1 MIKHLLETREEIVMS
16 RMAETYILD
25 HTSILTG
32 VAARAVESEEVSGRI
47 IIHRALIS
55 EFERRARLG
64 DETGLNGL
72 RALKQAASLKGCEVN
87 FVGSSNIVEE
97 ISTILR
103 DLAFEMDGM
112 LVSCDPV
119 LIKTAKAV
127 GIKAIYLSPVGKAK
141 LEEFFEP
148 GMMSIHLKE
157 NVIPRGKE
165 GYPGRWVY
173 RELGGKPISKQ
184 ELESIIADIMERV
197 QFTNQGFVEIDKAG
211 STIVQLEELRIV
223 ITRPPF
229 SDGLE
234 ITAVKPLVKK
244 SLEEYRLAE
253 RLIERLKTQAEGI
266 LIAGA
271 PGMGKSTFA
280 QALAEFYR
288 SMNKVVKTI
297 ESPRDLQLPPDVT
310 QYSKTAAE
318 PSELH
323 DVLLLSRPDYTIFDE
338 LRDTEDFNIFI
349 DLRLAGIGMV
359 GVIHA
364 TTSMDAIQRFTSR
377 TDLGL
382 IPSII
387 DTVVFMKDG
396 EISKIYTLETIVK
409 VPKGMRNADLAR
421 PTIIVKNFLTGEAE
435 YELYVFGEQ
444 TFIVPVRKRK
454 TGYEEK
460 LKEEIQAILRDQIS
474 DFDIRIEGDRLI
486 LCVSKKDIPI
496 LVKKFNKKLNR
507 FARKIDMNIE
517 VSPQDERKGDS
528 Y

>member
-1 MIKHLLETREEIVMS
+1 MVKV
-16 RMAETYILD
+16 YVLD
-25 HTSILTG
+25 PTSILSG
-32 VAARAVESEEVSGRI
+32 VAARAVSSGEVYGRI
-47 IIHRALIS
+47 IVHKAIVS
-55 EFERRARLG
+55 EFESRARLG

-72 RALKQAASLKGCEVN
+72 KSLNESASLKGLQIE
-87 FVGSSNIVEE
+87 FVGPSKVSEE
-97 ISTILR
+97 VPTVLRELAMNMSATI
-103 DLAFEMDGM
+103 
-112 LVSCDPV
+112 VSCDPV
-119 LIKTAKAV
+119 LVKTAKAMGLEAV
-127 GIKAIYLSPVGKAK
+127 YLSPVGKAK
-141 LEEFFEP
+141 LEEFFGP
-148 GMMSIHLKE
+148 GVMSIHLKE
-157 NVIPRGKE
+157 GVPPRAKE
-165 GYPGRWVY
+165 GRPGRWIY
-173 RELGGKPISKQ
+173 RELSEEPISKS
-184 ELESIIADIMERV
+184 ELESIIADLMERV
-197 QFTNQGFVEIDKAG
+197 QFNNQGFIEIDKTG
-211 STIVQLEELRIV
+211 STIIQLRDLRIV

-234 ITAVKPLVKK
+234 ITAVKPLIKR
-244 SLEEYRLAE
+244 SLEEYNLDN
-253 RLIERLKTQAEGI
+253 RLIERLRTQAEGI

-288 SMNKVVKTI
+288 LMNRVVKTI

-323 DVLLLSRPDYTIFDE
+323 DVLLLSRPDYTIYDE
-338 LRDTEDFNIFI
+338 LRDTNDFNIFI

-364 TTSMDAIQRFTSR
+364 TTPMDAIQRFTGR

-387 DTVVFMKDG
+387 DTVIFMKDG
-396 EISKIYTLETIVK
+396 EVSKIYTLETVVK
-409 VPKGMRNADLAR
+409 IPKGMKNADLAR
-421 PTIIVKNFLTGEAE
+421 PTIVVKNFLTGEPE

-444 TFIVPVRKRK
+444 TFIVPVRKKK
-454 TGYEEK
+454 TGYEER
-460 LKEEIQAILRDQIS
+460 LREEIQAVVHNQIS

-486 LCVSKKDIPI
+486 LYANKEDIPI

-507 FARKIDMNIE
+507 FAKRINMNIE
-517 VSPQDERKGDS
+517 ISPRSRRENE

>member
-1 MIKHLLETREEIVMS
+1 MS
-16 RMAETYILD
+16 NNAVKVYVLD
-25 HTSILTG
+25 PASILTG
-32 VAARAVESEEVSGRI
+32 VAARAVENGEVVGRI
-47 IIHRALIS
+47 IVHKAIVS
-55 EFERRARLG
+55 EFERKARVG

-72 RALKQAASLKGCEVN
+72 KSLKDAASAKRLSVE
-87 FVGSSNIVEE
+87 FIGSSNTPEE
-97 ISTILR
+97 VSTALR
-103 DLAFEMDGM
+103 DLAINMNGT

-119 LIKTAKAV
+119 LTKTAKAM
-127 GIKAIYLSPVGKAK
+127 GIEALYLSPVGKAK
-141 LEEFFEP
+141 LEEFFKP
-148 GMMSIHLKE
+148 GIMSIHLKE
-157 NVIPRGKE
+157 NVVPKAKE
-165 GYPGRWVY
+165 GVPGKWVY
-173 RELGGKPISKQ
+173 RDVGEKPISKS

-197 QFTNQGFVEIDKAG
+197 QFTNQGFVEIDKSG
-211 STIVQLEELRIV
+211 STIIQLKDLRIV

-234 ITAVKPLVKK
+234 ITAVKPLVKR
-244 SLEEYRLAE
+244 SLEEYNLADKLVE
-253 RLIERLKTQAEGI
+253 RLRTQAEGI

-323 DVLLLSRPDYTIFDE
+323 DVLLLSRPDYTIYDE
-338 LRDTEDFNIFI
+338 LRDTNDFNIFI

-364 TTSMDAIQRFTSR
+364 TTPMDAIQRFTGR

-387 DTVVFMKDG
+387 DTVIFMKEG
-396 EISKIYTLETIVK
+396 EVSKIYTLETVVK
-409 VPKGMRNADLAR
+409 IPKGMRNADLAR
-421 PTIIVKNFLTGEAE
+421 PTIIVKNFLTGEVE

-444 TFIVPVRKRK
+444 TFIVPVRKKK

-460 LKEEIQAILRDQIS
+460 LKEEVQAIVHNQIS
-474 DFDIRIEGDRLI
+474 DFDIRVEGDRLI
-486 LCVSKKDIPI
+486 LYANKEDIPI
-496 LVKKFNKKLNR
+496 LVKKYNKKLNR
-507 FARKIDMNIE
+507 FAKRINMNIE
-517 VSPQDERKGDS
+517 ISPQSRRETGNREQ
-528 Y
+528 

>member
-1 MIKHLLETREEIVMS
+1 MNNMVKV
-16 RMAETYILD
+16 YVLD
-25 HTSILTG
+25 PTSILTG
-32 VAARAVESEEVSGRI
+32 VAARAVKNGEVSGRI
-47 IIHRALIS
+47 IVHKTIVS
-55 EFERRARLG
+55 EFEKRARLG

-72 RALKQAASLKGCEVN
+72 KSLKEAASLNGLEVE
-87 FVGSSNIVEE
+87 FVGSSNTSEE
-97 ISTILR
+97 VSTLLR
-103 DLAFEMDGM
+103 DIALGM
-112 LVSCDPV
+112 NGIIISCDPV
-119 LIKTAKAV
+119 LTKTARAM
-127 GIKAIYLSPVGKAK
+127 GIEATYLSPVGRAK
-141 LEEFFEP
+141 LEEFFKT
-148 GMMSIHLKE
+148 GIMSIHLKE
-157 NVIPRGKE
+157 NVIPKAKE

-173 RELGGKPISKQ
+173 KDLGVEPMSKP
-184 ELESIIADIMERV
+184 ELESIIADVMERV

-211 STIVQLEELRIV
+211 STIIQLKDLRIV

-234 ITAVKPLVKK
+234 ITAVKPLIKR

-253 RLIERLKTQAEGI
+253 KLVERLRSQAEGI

-288 SMNKVVKTI
+288 SMNRVVKTI

-323 DVLLLSRPDYTIFDE
+323 DVLLLSRPDYTIYDE
-338 LRDTEDFNIFI
+338 LRDTNDFNIFI

-364 TTSMDAIQRFTSR
+364 TTPMDAVQRFTGR

-387 DTVVFMKDG
+387 DTVIFMKEG
-396 EISKIYTLETIVK
+396 EVSKIYTLETVVK
-409 VPKGMRNADLAR
+409 IPKGMRNADLAR
-421 PTIIVKNFLTGEAE
+421 PTIVVKNFLTGEAE

-444 TFIVPVRKRK
+444 TFIVPVRKKK
-454 TGYEEK
+454 TGHEER
-460 LKEEIQAILRDQIS
+460 LKEEIQAIVRNQMS
-474 DFDIRIEGDRLI
+474 DFDIKIEGDRLM
-486 LCVSKKDIPI
+486 LYVSKGDIPM
-496 LVKKFNKKLNR
+496 LVKKYSKKLNR
-507 FARKIDMNIE
+507 FAKRIGMNIE
-517 VSPQDERKGDS
+517 ITPQNKHEEE

>member
-1 MIKHLLETREEIVMS
+1 MDSITMNKV
-16 RMAETYILD
+16 YVLD
-25 HTSILTG
+25 PTSILTG
-32 VAARAVESEEVSGRI
+32 MATRAVENGKVAGRLVV
-47 IIHRALIS
+47 HRAIIS
-55 EFERRARLG
+55 EFERRAKLG

-72 RALKQAASLKGCEVN
+72 KSIREATLARGYEIE
-87 FVGSSNIVEE
+87 FVGSYYVDNGNI
-97 ISTILR
+97 SAALR
-103 DLAFEMDGM
+103 DLAASMNAT

-119 LIKTAKAV
+119 LIKTSKAT
-127 GIKAIYLSPVGKAK
+127 GIDALYLSPVGKAK
-141 LEEFFEP
+141 LEEFFRH
-148 GMMSIHLKE
+148 GIMSVHLKE
-157 NVIPRGKE
+157 GVPPRGKE
-165 GYPGRWVY
+165 GYPGRWIY
-173 RELGGKPISKQ
+173 INLGDEPLSKA

-211 STIVQLEELRIV
+211 STIIQLKDLRIV

-229 SDGLE
+229 SNGLE

-244 SLEEYRLAE
+244 GIEEYNLPDE
-253 RLIERLKTQAEGI
+253 LIERLKTQAEGI

-288 SMNKVVKTI
+288 SMEKVVKTI

-318 PSELH
+318 PNELH
-323 DVLLLSRPDYTIFDE
+323 DVLLLSRPDYTIYDE
-338 LRDTEDFNIFI
+338 LRDTNDFNIFV

-364 TTSMDAIQRFTSR
+364 TTPMDAIQRFTGR

-387 DTVVFMKDG
+387 DTVIFMRDG
-396 EISKIYTLETIVK
+396 EVSKIYTLETVVK
-409 VPKGMRNADLAR
+409 IPKGMKNADLAR
-421 PTIIVKNFLTGEAE
+421 PTIIVKNFLTGEVE

-444 TFIVPVRKRK
+444 TFIVPVRREK
-454 TGYEEK
+454 TRLEDRV
-460 LKEEIQAILRDQIS
+460 KEEIRMILHDQLT
-474 DFDIRIEGDRLI
+474 DFDVRIEGDKLI
-486 LCVSKKDIPI
+486 IYVDKEDIPV

-507 FARKIDMNIE
+507 YAKRINRNIE
-517 VSPQDERKGDS
+517 INPRGKREG
-528 Y
+528 

>member
-1 MIKHLLETREEIVMS
+1 MNNMIKV
-16 RMAETYILD
+16 YVLD
-25 HTSILTG
+25 PTSILSG
-32 VAARAVESEEVSGRI
+32 VAARAVLSGEVYGRI
-47 IIHRALIS
+47 IVHKAIVS
-55 EFERRARLG
+55 EFESRARLG

-72 RALKQAASLKGCEVN
+72 KSLNEAASLRGLQLEFMGQSKISEEV
-87 FVGSSNIVEE
+87 
-97 ISTILR
+97 STVLR
-103 DLAFEMDGM
+103 ELAMSM
-112 LVSCDPV
+112 SATIVSCDPV
-119 LIKTAKAV
+119 LVKTARAMGVEAV
-127 GIKAIYLSPVGKAK
+127 YLSPVGRAK
-141 LEEFFEP
+141 LEEFFGP
-148 GMMSIHLKE
+148 GVMSIHLKE
-157 NVIPRGKE
+157 DVPPRAKE
-165 GYPGRWVY
+165 GRPGRWIY
-173 RELGGKPISKQ
+173 REISEKPLSKS
-184 ELESIIADIMERV
+184 ELESIIADLMERV
-197 QFTNQGFVEIDKAG
+197 QFMNQGFIEIDKAG
-211 STIVQLEELRIV
+211 STIIQLKDLRIV

-234 ITAVKPLVKK
+234 ITAVKPLIKR
-244 SLEEYRLAE
+244 SLEEYNLDN
-253 RLIERLKTQAEGI
+253 RLIERLRTQAEGI

-288 SMNKVVKTI
+288 SMNRVVKTI

-323 DVLLLSRPDYTIFDE
+323 DVLLLSRPDYTIYDE

-364 TTSMDAIQRFTSR
+364 TTPMDAIQRFTGR

-387 DTVVFMKDG
+387 DTVIFMKEG
-396 EISKIYTLETIVK
+396 EVSKIYTLETVVK
-409 VPKGMRNADLAR
+409 IPRGMRNADLAR
-421 PTIIVKNFLTGEAE
+421 PTIVVKNFLTGEPE

-444 TFIVPVRKRK
+444 TFIVPVRKKK
-454 TGYEEK
+454 TGYEER
-460 LKEEIQAILRDQIS
+460 LREEIQAVVRNQIS
-474 DFDIRIEGDRLI
+474 DFDIRIEGDRVI
-486 LCVSKKDIPI
+486 LYANKEDIPI

-507 FARKIDMNIE
+507 FAKRINMNIE
-517 VSPQDERKGDS
+517 ISPRSRRENE